1 MKKARTRVGSILLTL
16 ALVLTL
22 LPVSTMAKET
32 PVSSA
37 EELSNTIANATD
49 GDIITLTQDITITS
63 PITVDKA
70 VTITSEPNVT
80 VTANTG
86 DYSFKLSNGAVLD
99 GLTVTLGVVT
109 KTINMVNMAGP
120 STVKNCKFM
129 GSYSLGDSEVTRA
142 IEGSSGELTITGNTF
157 TNLRQPAYINACT
170 GTISGN
176 YADETRGWVIC
187 GESNMEMTGNTFGEN
202 AVDISIIASNGTNN
216 YADQITTLS
225 KSNNGAYVQNQLSGA
240 EAEAGS
246 LVVGKSD
253 GYTLEKA
260 VAAAQDGDTV
270 KLLDNV
276 TMTDGIELNK
286 GADEELTLDLNGHT
300 YTVEEGKSVNNRGF
314 KIVSGTL
321 NVIDSSSAQ
330 TGTMVAA
337 NNASNTGAYGVF
349 RVEKDGVLNVT
360 GVTLQNSR
368 PWGLNVKVLGGIAT
382 LTDVDIISSYG
393 GGIEVTEA
401 DLGEQSQ
408 PGLATMNNCTVTQT
422 GYSDHCSSA
431 VSVSGGSKL
440 IVNGGTY
447 TSEGTG
453 IYVFS
458 SGGFI
463 EVLDGSFSGK
473 LQVVRA
479 EIDTNTYPEYEGG
492 VELKGGNYTGGFTIT
507 SPATLSISG
516 GTFSSDPSAYVAANY
531 ECVGPDVNGKYTVQ
545 KMADKLVVEGSVDQ
559 KGNVFGSLEGSFG
572 TNTEIV
578 DNTENTVAGGT
589 PEESE
594 TNVSNNE
601 VTVDLTT
608 SDENTS
614 ATTTTLEVTQE
625 TAKSLSNANQLTV
638 KTDAAEVSFDS
649 DALSTIAAG
658 ADNAVTITVEKTND
672 SEDIENI
679 LASYE
684 VSVQADGKDLLPNSS
699 TDNGEVTITVP
710 LDDLGN
716 GISTENLTA
725 WYVQNGVFVK
735 ELGGEVKGSS
745 FVFSI
750 GHLSEIYITDG
761 TITSSVVASCMGSD
775 SKIHYYDNLAE
786 AVQNA
791 VSGTTVKLEND
802 TEFTSTIDIQD
813 KTITLDLNGKTA
825 TFNGGASTY
834 AIALGKDAHLIIDDS
849 QIGGTLVSKN
859 YRVIKVGNGS
869 ISTSASGPASLTL
882 NGGTVS
888 SEKVTYTE
896 GDKETDHGA
905 IAVYANS
912 SATHG
917 EDDAVAC
924 TVTVNSATVN
934 GGIYVFGQGA
944 ELTVNNGAKITSA
957 GYAISG
963 NGSKTASQNNGD
975 TKVTING
982 GTITQTGGTADQVN
996 TAIYQPQDGE
1006 LIITGGSISSDNT
1019 AVEVRS
1025 GSLTVTG
1032 GNISGGSTNP
1042 AVVSNGNGPTTSNT
1056 GIAIAQHTTKQ
1067 AIDVNITG
1075 GTISGSAAVYES
1087 NPQSND
1093 STSAVNVNVQG
1104 AALNGDLMSSGFGAV
1119 AVENTKIDGD
1129 VSKTGTG
1136 AMAIVNSKITGTV
1149 SESGVTLLNCTD
1161 AQGQPITNQ
1170 VPGNKVAMVGTNTY
1184 DSLSDAVTAV
1194 SNGTATGT
1202 IYLLKDTTENVTIP
1216 VGATITIDGGA
1227 DKHTIKGTITC
1238 TANGTDTQTTTLTLQ
1253 NLTMDGDTDGDGE
1266 NEASWAVGSA
1276 NQSATSVNGLDL
1288 TMENCTVKNYLNKGM
1303 YLTNAVALSIDSCE
1317 FTNNA
1322 TTSMNTPNNRGDY
1335 TIDLNLVAVQDAD
1348 ISITNTT
1355 FSGECGKKAVVK
1367 VVQRGVNDGTGAADI
1382 TGEMASIKNFVLSG
1396 CTFSDTTAAADV
1408 NLGTAKKDLDA
1419 TGDNLTGNFP
1429 ATISNN
1435 KTPVVVRMPYLNT
1448 TDTDSDNTST
1458 STPSLTVPQGQT
1470 ATKTADGS
1478 LEIQQPTPEDPVI
1491 PSDPG
1496 SSDKDDDD
1504 DDDGYSITIPASSSV
1519 RGGSISVNPRRAD
1532 KGDTVT
1538 ITVTPDDGYVLK
1550 DLTVT
1555 VRSGGEVDLTRKN
1568 SSQYTFK
1575 MPAGAVVIEVSFVES
1590 DSAAEV
1596 EMSFTDVPAD
1606 YWAVSEIQWA
1616 FENGYMNG
1624 TSATTFNPS
1633 GTVSRQ
1639 QVWMI
1644 LARMAGANPADMA
1657 AAKAWAVEAGI
1668 SDGTNPGG
1676 AVSRQQLVA
1685 LLYRFAAQNGY
1696 DTNAKAD
1703 LSGYPD
1709 VASLASYAADAMAWS
1724 VANGI
1729 IGGTTQGTLNPAGT
1743 ANRAQ
1748 FAVILWRFYQ
1758 TTAV

>member
-22 LPVSTMAKET
+22 LPVSAL
-32 PVSSA
+32 A
-37 EELSNTIANATD
+37 EGQTIYAGPNASGNGDGTQTNPYAALSDAITAAD
-49 GDIITLTQDITITS
+49 AGDTVMLTGDITISSQTS
-63 PITVDKA
+63 IAKNIT
-70 VTITSEPNVT
+70 
-80 VTANTG
+80 
-86 DYSFKLSNGAVLD
+86 LD
-99 GLTVTLGVVT
+99 LGT
-109 KTINMVNMAGP
+109 H
-120 STVKNCKFM
+120 
-129 GSYSLGDSEVTRA
+129 
-142 IEGSSGELTITGNTF
+142 TITGSTNWPLVVNGTVTVQNGTVEASSCYAGIYVAGGDVTASNLLIDTSKSGGGSGYMGSASGIYMNAGTF
-157 TNLRQPAYINACT
+157 TLKSDSHILSNEVGIFILNQSVANVHGRVETISSFTNSSGQTGGYAAIQGNGTNQTAPGTTINIYEGATVKASETGMGIYHPQIGTVNIYGGTVTGSTGIGMKSGKLNISGGSIAGTRTKEYEEPASATNGISGDGSAIIIDSYAGYAGNMDI
-170 GTISGN
+170 TISGN
-176 YADETRGWVIC
+176 
-187 GESNMEMTGNTFGEN
+187 
-202 AVDISIIASNGTNN
+202 
-216 YADQITTLS
+216 S
-225 KSNNGAYVQNQLSGA
+225 K
-240 EAEAGS
+240 
-246 LVVGKSD
+246 
-253 GYTLEKA
+253 
-260 VAAAQDGDTV
+260 
-270 KLLDNV
+270 
-276 TMTDGIELNK
+276 
-286 GADEELTLDLNGHT
+286 LT
-300 YTVEEGKSVNNRGF
+300 S
-314 KIVSGTL
+314 
-321 NVIDSSSAQ
+321 
-330 TGTMVAA
+330 
-337 NNASNTGAYGVF
+337 
-349 RVEKDGVLNVT
+349 
-360 GVTLQNSR
+360 
-368 PWGLNVKVLGGIAT
+368 
-382 LTDVDIISSYG
+382 
-393 GGIEVTEA
+393 
-401 DLGEQSQ
+401 
-408 PGLATMNNCTVTQT
+408 QT
-422 GYSDHCSSA
+422 GYA
-431 VSVSGGSKL
+431 FREIGQNSGTNHLLSL
-440 IVNGGTY
+440 NITGG
-447 TSEGTG
+447 E
-453 IYVFS
+453 FS
-458 SGGFI
+458 SGH
-463 EVLDGSFSGK
+463 
-473 LQVVRA
+473 
-479 EIDTNTYPEYEGG
+479 T
-492 VELKGGNYTGGFTIT
+492 GGNIKVRDSVKDRVSVT
-507 SPATLSISG
+507 G
-516 GTFSSDPSAYVAANY
+516 GTFSSESVKDYVAANY
-531 ECVGPDVNGKYTVQ
+531 ECVPDGSMYTVQ
-545 KMADKLVVEGSVDQ
+545 KMADKLVVEGSVDTDT
-559 KGNVFGSLEGSFG
+559 GNVFGSLTGAVGDSGAAVEDK
-572 TNTEIV
+572 TEDSGIT
-578 DNTENTVAGGT
+578 DNNTVT
-589 PEESE
+589 D
-594 TNVSNNE
+594 TKKDVSIS
-601 VTVDLTT
+601 LTT
-608 SDENTS
+608 KGGG
-614 ATTTTLEVTQE
+614 ATTTTLEVTKD
-625 TAKSLSNANQLTV
+625 TAQSLNNAEKLTV

-672 SEDIENI
+672 SEGSGNI

-684 VSVQADGKDLLPNSS
+684 VSVTAGGKDLLPNSS
-699 TDNGEVTITVP
+699 SDNGEVTITVP
-710 LDDLGN
+710 LADLGSD
-716 GISTENLTA
+716 ISTENLTA
-725 WYVQNGVFVK
+725 WYVQDGVYVTN
-735 ELGGEVKGSS
+735 LGGEVKDSS

-750 GHLSEIYITDG
+750 NHLSEIYITDG
-761 TITSSVVASCMGSD
+761 TITSSVVASCIGSD
-775 SKIHYYDNLAE
+775 SKIHYYNNLAE

-791 VSGTTVKLEND
+791 VSDTTVKLEND
-802 TEFTSTIDIQD
+802 TEFTSTIDIQG
-813 KTITLDLNGKTA
+813 KTITLDLNGHTA
-825 TFNGGASTY
+825 TFAGDTSEY
-834 AIALGKDAHLIIDDS
+834 AIELSNNAKLIINDS
-849 QIGGTLVSKN
+849 KTGGELISTT
-859 YRVIKVGNGS
+859 YRVIKVGDAS
-869 ISTSASGPASLTL
+869 IKTTGTAASLVL
-882 NGGTVS
+882 NGGTVTS
-888 SEKVTYTE
+888 NKVTYAA
-896 GDKETDHGA
+896 DDNETDHGA

-924 TVTVNSATVN
+924 TVTVNNATVN

-944 ELTVNNGAKITSA
+944 ELTVNEGASITSE

-963 NGSKTASQNNGD
+963 NGSKTATQNNGG

-982 GTITQTGGTADQVN
+982 GTITQTGGTPGQVN

-1006 LIITGGSISSDNT
+1006 LIIKGGSISSGNT

-1032 GNISGGSTNP
+1032 GKISGGSTNP
-1042 AVVSNGNGPTTSNT
+1042 AVVSNGNGNGPTTSNT
-1056 GIAIAQHTTKQ
+1056 GIAIAQHTTRQ

-1087 NPQSND
+1087 NPQGNG
-1093 STSAVNVNVQG
+1093 STDTNKVTVNMEN
-1104 AALNGDLMSSGFGAV
+1104 AALKGAVKSEGFGAIAMDQV
-1119 AVENTKIDGD
+1119 RITGNVTKG
-1129 VSKTGTG
+1129 GTG

-1149 SESGVTLLNCTD
+1149 SGSGVTIVNSTVNGSLT
-1161 AQGQPITNQ
+1161 
-1170 VPGNKVAMVGTNTY
+1170 NKVPDSEVALVGANTY
-1184 DSLSDAVTAV
+1184 GSLSGAVTAV

-1303 YLTNAVALSIDSCE
+1303 YLTNAVELNIDSCV

-1322 TTSMNTPNNRGDY
+1322 TEKMNNPNNRGDY
-1335 TIDLNLVAVQDAD
+1335 TIDLNLVAVQNAD

-1355 FSGECGKKAVVK
+1355 FSGTCGKKAVVK
-1367 VVQRGVNDGTGAADI
+1367 VVQRGASDGTGATDI
-1382 TGEMASIKNFVLSG
+1382 TGAMASIKNFVLSG

-1408 NLGTAKKDLDA
+1408 NLGTAQKVVSA
-1419 TGDNLTGNFP
+1419 GNNNITGNFP

-1470 ATKTADGS
+1470 ATKTANGS
-1478 LEIQQPTPEDPVI
+1478 LEIQQPTPEDPII

-1555 VRSGGEVDLTRKN
+1555 VRSGGEVDLTKKN
-1568 SSQYTFK
+1568 STQYTFK

-1676 AVSRQQLVA
+1676 GVTRQQLVA

>member
-22 LPVSTMAKET
+22 LPVSAL
-32 PVSSA
+32 A
-37 EELSNTIANATD
+37 EGQTIYAGPNASGNGDGTQTNPYAALSDAITAAD
-49 GDIITLTQDITITS
+49 AGDTVMLTGDITISSQTS
-63 PITVDKA
+63 IAKNIT
-70 VTITSEPNVT
+70 
-80 VTANTG
+80 
-86 DYSFKLSNGAVLD
+86 LD
-99 GLTVTLGVVT
+99 LGT
-109 KTINMVNMAGP
+109 H
-120 STVKNCKFM
+120 
-129 GSYSLGDSEVTRA
+129 
-142 IEGSSGELTITGNTF
+142 TITGSTNWPLVVNGTVTVQNGTVEASSCYAGIYVAGGDVTASNLLIDTSKSGGGSGYMGSASGIYMNAGTF
-157 TNLRQPAYINACT
+157 TLKSDSHILSNEVGIFILNQSVANVYGTVETISSFTSDDKSGGYAAIQGNGTNQTAPGTTINIYEGATVQASATGMGIYHPQVGTVNIYGGTVTGSTGIGMKSGKLNISGGSITGTREKEYEEPASATNGISGDGSAIIIDSYAGYAGNMDI
-170 GTISGN
+170 TISGN
-176 YADETRGWVIC
+176 SKLTSRTGYAFREIGQ
-187 GESNMEMTGNTFGEN
+187 N
-202 AVDISIIASNGTNN
+202 NGTNHLLSLK
-216 YADQITTLS
+216 ITGGEFS
-225 KSNNGAYVQNQLSGA
+225 SGH
-240 EAEAGS
+240 AGGNI
-246 LVVGKSD
+246 LVR
-253 GYTLEKA
+253 
-260 VAAAQDGDTV
+260 DTV
-270 KLLDNV
+270 KD
-276 TMTDGIELNK
+276 
-286 GADEELTLDLNGHT
+286 
-300 YTVEEGKSVNNRGF
+300 R
-314 KIVSGTL
+314 
-321 NVIDSSSAQ
+321 
-330 TGTMVAA
+330 
-337 NNASNTGAYGVF
+337 
-349 RVEKDGVLNVT
+349 
-360 GVTLQNSR
+360 
-368 PWGLNVKVLGGIAT
+368 
-382 LTDVDIISSYG
+382 
-393 GGIEVTEA
+393 
-401 DLGEQSQ
+401 
-408 PGLATMNNCTVTQT
+408 
-422 GYSDHCSSA
+422 
-431 VSVSGGSKL
+431 VSV
-440 IVNGGTY
+440 T
-447 TSEGTG
+447 
-453 IYVFS
+453 
-458 SGGFI
+458 
-463 EVLDGSFSGK
+463 
-473 LQVVRA
+473 
-479 EIDTNTYPEYEGG
+479 
-492 VELKGGNYTGGFTIT
+492 
-507 SPATLSISG
+507 G
-516 GTFSSDPSAYVAANY
+516 GTFSSESVKDYVAANY
-531 ECVGPDVNGKYTVQ
+531 ECVPDGSMYTVQ
-545 KMADKLVVEGSVDQ
+545 KMADKLVVEGSVDTDT
-559 KGNVFGSLEGSFG
+559 GNVSGSLEGSFG

-578 DNTENTVAGGT
+578 DNTENTVAGET

-638 KTDAAEVSFDS
+638 KTDAAEVSFNS
-649 DALSTIAAG
+649 AALDKIASGAG
-658 ADNAVTITVEKTND
+658 NATGDVTITVTDTTN
-672 SEDIENI
+672 SPSSSGSNVK
-679 LASYE
+679 ASYE
-684 VSVQADGKDLLPNSS
+684 VSVTAGGKDLLPDGGAN
-699 TDNGEVTITVP
+699 NGTVTITVDKP
-710 LDDLGN
+710 SVSEGTALK
-716 GISTENLTA
+716 A
-725 WYVQNGVFVK
+725 WYVQGDVYVEPLDMVEVNGKLV
-735 ELGGEVKGSS
+735 
-745 FVFSI
+745 I
-750 GHLSEIYITDG
+750 TINHLSEIHITDG
-761 TITSSVVASCMGSD
+761 TITSDVVASCIGSD

-786 AVQNA
+786 AIQNA

-802 TEFTSTIDIQD
+802 TKFDTTINITG
-813 KTITLDLNGKTA
+813 KTITLDLNGHTA
-825 TFNGGASTY
+825 TFTGDTSKY
-834 AIALGKDAHLIIDDS
+834 AIELSNNAKLIIDDS
-849 QIGGTLVSKN
+849 KTGGELISTT
-859 YRVIKVGNGS
+859 YRVIKVGDAS
-869 ISTSASGPASLTL
+869 IKTTGTAASLVL

-888 SEKVTYTE
+888 SEYSSYNSSSN
-896 GDKETDHGA
+896 ETDHGA

-912 SATHG
+912 SATHD

-944 ELTVNNGAKITSA
+944 ELTVNNGAKITSK

-982 GTITQTGGTADQVN
+982 GTITQTGGTAGQVN
-996 TAIYQPQDGE
+996 TAIYQPQGGE
-1006 LIITGGSISSDNT
+1006 LIITGGSISSGNT

-1025 GSLTVTG
+1025 GSLTVTDG
-1032 GNISGGSTNP
+1032 TISGGTEGP
-1042 AVVSNGNGPTTSNT
+1042 AVVKNGNGPTTSNT
-1056 GIAIAQHTTKQ
+1056 GIAIAQHTTNQ
-1067 AIDVNITG
+1067 PITVNING
-1075 GTISGSAAVYES
+1075 GTISGNAAVYES
-1087 NPQSND
+1087 NPQGND
-1093 STSAVNVNVQG
+1093 STDTNKVTVNMEN
-1104 AALNGDLMSSGFGAV
+1104 AALKGDVKSEGFGAIAMDQV
-1119 AVENTKIDGD
+1119 QITGNVTKGD
-1129 VSKTGTG
+1129 TG

-1149 SESGVTLLNCTD
+1149 SGSGVTIVNSTVNGSLT
-1161 AQGQPITNQ
+1161 
-1170 VPGNKVAMVGTNTY
+1170 NKVPDSEVALVGANTY
-1184 DSLSDAVTAV
+1184 GSLSGAVTAV

-1303 YLTNAVALSIDSCE
+1303 YLTNAVELNIDSCV

-1322 TTSMNTPNNRGDY
+1322 TEKMNNPNNRGDY
-1335 TIDLNLVAVQDAD
+1335 TIDLNLVAVQNAD

-1355 FSGECGKKAVVK
+1355 FSGTCGKKAVVK
-1367 VVQRGVNDGTGAADI
+1367 VVQRGASDGTGATDI
-1382 TGEMASIKNFVLSG
+1382 TGAMASIKNFVLSG

-1408 NLGTAKKDLDA
+1408 NLGTAQKVVSA
-1419 TGDNLTGNFP
+1419 GNNNITGNFP

-1470 ATKTADGS
+1470 ATKTANGS
-1478 LEIQQPTPEDPVI
+1478 LEIQQPTPEDPII

-1555 VRSGGEVDLTRKN
+1555 VRSGGEVDLTKKN
-1568 SSQYTFK
+1568 STQYTFK

-1676 AVSRQQLVA
+1676 GVTRQQLVA